1 MQDLSFFIQ
10 IISDKM
16 EPFKTFA
23 FDVRTKEGVKLDV
36 KPPHDEKDWDFIKI
50 GDVKI
55 ERKANEPYTIRI
67 ISESE
72 MECHRAENNGII
84 CRKPDKSEEKK
95 SLFEGF

>member
-1 MQDLSFFIQ
+1 
-10 IISDKM
+10 M
-16 EPFKTFA
+16 EPFKTFV

-67 ISESE
+67 LSENQL
-72 MECHRAENNGII
+72 ECIRAENNGIV
-84 CRKPDKSEEKK
+84 CKKPEKERK
-95 SLFEGF
+95 SLFEGFQ